1 MIYCISIYDE
11 KNRYENRVPPRDLLG
26 LLIDLHL
33 GRLRGQRLAGDRLR
47 GGRVRRG
54 GGRGAAVR
62 RRRLEVGL
70 TRLLRLGTWDGGW
83 DKYIYI

>member
-1 MIYCISIYDE
+1 MMKKIAMKNVSRPEISSVFSSISI
-11 KNRYENRVPPRDLLG
+11 
-26 LLIDLHL
+26 L

-83 DKYIYI
+83 DKYIYIYK